1 MTRGQKIHCWKHGRF
16 REWKS
21 FATILRQTT
30 FNDVYDVWLSWN
42 QLTSFYKCSSSNVSC
57 VSVWFVLRTLDIQ
70 HHLGAINENGSFLSS
85 KCDYFSFFPPS
96 CSSTL
101 IIPEPSATKVK
112 FKAFK
117 LGNLWT
123 FNSLPNPNFSNFL
136 NKTGHF
142 LFLTVSFDW
151 FRWSRLKNRRNCAQ
165 CIQEDDS
172 GSIKQVR
179 QQYIGCIGI
188 NYSFSQIF
196 MLCQNDG
203 VTNFST
209 IATGIQTQ
217 LHLLEGPFFR
227 TLPQPRRTMG
237 SYFSLNS
244 CSNVK
249 MWLRGQQ
256 IISYL

>member
-21 FATILRQTT
+21 FASISRQTT

-85 KCDYFSFFPPS
+85 KGDYFSFFPPS
-96 CSSTL
+96 CSLTL

-123 FNSLPNPNFSNFL
+123 FNNLHNPNLPNFYNF
-136 NKTGHF
+136 
-142 LFLTVSFDW
+142 
-151 FRWSRLKNRRNCAQ
+151 
-165 CIQEDDS
+165 
-172 GSIKQVR
+172 
-179 QQYIGCIGI
+179 
-188 NYSFSQIF
+188 
-196 MLCQNDG
+196 
-203 VTNFST
+203 
-209 IATGIQTQ
+209 
-217 LHLLEGPFFR
+217 
-227 TLPQPRRTMG
+227 
-237 SYFSLNS
+237 
-244 CSNVK
+244 
-249 MWLRGQQ
+249 
-256 IISYL
+256 